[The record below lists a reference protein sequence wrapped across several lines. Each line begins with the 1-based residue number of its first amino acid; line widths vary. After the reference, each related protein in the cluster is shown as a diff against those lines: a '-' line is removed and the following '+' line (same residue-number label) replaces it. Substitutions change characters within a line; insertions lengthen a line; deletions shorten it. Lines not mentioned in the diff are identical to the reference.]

1 MENLTV
7 GTVFIHR
14 GTALKQVQRVL
25 AQGHFDGFCLIYAL
39 FNGYKALKSP
49 EVKASDFASKNS
61 HSWKRVIG
69 STPSLHNFV
78 LGEGSDFGE
87 LKGSTDAKLKQR
99 FIGTCMEA
107 LTDGVRYQSLV
118 SKVEIS
124 DLATVDFSE
133 SVVIICVTDKAKSEN
148 GKMGDHWVCIVGR
161 DEEDGKYLVACSF
174 THQRYGFTERQD
186 AKTKRFYNTTIAY
199 TGLNRTT
206 IYPDNI
212 NLMSIVPG

>member
-1 MENLTV
+1 M
-7 GTVFIHR
+7 
-14 GTALKQVQRVL
+14 KQIQRIL

-39 FNGYKALKSP
+39 FNGYKALKNP
-49 EVKASDFASKNS
+49 EVKASDFALRNS
-61 HSWKRVIG
+61 NAWKKVIG

-78 LGEGSDFGE
+78 LGEGSNFGE

-99 FIGTCMEA
+99 FVGTCMEA
-107 LTDGVRYQSLV
+107 LTDRVRYTASV

-124 DLATVDFSE
+124 DLATTDFSE

-161 DEEDGKYLVACSF
+161 DDDERKYLVACSF

-186 AKTKRFYNTTIAY
+186 EETKRFYNTTIAY
-199 TGLNRTT
+199 KGLNRTT

-212 NLMSIVPG
+212 NLISIIPA

>member
-1 MENLTV
+1 M
-7 GTVFIHR
+7 
-14 GTALKQVQRVL
+14 KQTQRIL

-49 EVKASDFASKNS
+49 EVKAADFALKNS
-61 HSWKRVIG
+61 KAWKNVIS

-78 LGEGSDFGE
+78 LGKGSDFGE

-99 FIGTCMEA
+99 FVGTCMEA
-107 LTDGVRYQSLV
+107 LTDRVSYTPSV

-124 DLATVDFSE
+124 DLATIDFSK
-133 SVVIICVTDKAKSEN
+133 SVVIICVTEKAKSEN

-161 DEEDGKYLVACSF
+161 NDVERKYLVACSF
-174 THQRYGFTERQD
+174 TYQRYGFTERQD
-186 AKTKRFYNTTIAY
+186 EETKRFYNTTIAY
-199 TGLNRTT
+199 KGLNRTT

-212 NLMSIVPG
+212 NLISIIPG